1 MTGEVVFSSKPLWAC
16 LVSLLAVIPIVRSR
30 KDPHRREMWSF
41 GAAFVKFAIVLSML
55 PVIMSG
61 KEIVFTLWEILPG
74 APIQFRVDALGML
87 FALVASSLWIITT
100 LYGIGYMRG
109 LKEHAQTRFFAFF
122 AVALSATLGVA
133 FSANL
138 LTLYIFYEIL
148 SLSTYPLV
156 THHQDKEARGGG
168 RTYLT
173 YLLGTS
179 VGFVLPA
186 LVYCYIKT
194 DGNLDFASHGAL
206 VGLVS
211 SKEALVL
218 MLLLVFG
225 FAKGGLMPFHS
236 WLPGAMVAPTPVS
249 ALLHAVAVVKVGVF
263 CILRVITG
271 VLGVETLEEFDLGT
285 ILAWI
290 AGFTVVVSSLIA
302 LSQDNLKRRLAFS
315 TIGQLAYITLGAA
328 LLAPKGL
335 TGSFMHIAMHAF
347 GKITLF
353 FCAGA
358 IFVANG
364 KKYISQCKGLA
375 QEMPYTMTAFAIG
388 ALSVVGIPP
397 AGGFISKFYLVTGT
411 MESGMYHATIFY
423 LISSFLNACYF
434 FPIIFTVFFQKP
446 EQPITG
452 IKESHP
458 CCVAALCI
466 TASFTLI
473 LFFNPGPFFWL
484 SSMMSRAVFGL

>member
-1 MTGEVVFSSKPLWAC
+1 MTPTVAIAVAILAPLLLVPVLMLLHAKPNLREGATLATAVVTFLSVATLFDDVAAGARPAVVVGEMLIGLP
-16 LVSLLAVIPIVRSR
+16 
-30 KDPHRREMWSF
+30 M
-41 GAAFVKFAIVLSML
+41 AFEVE
-55 PVIMSG
+55 P
-61 KEIVFTLWEILPG
+61 
-74 APIQFRVDALGML
+74 LGMV
-87 FALVASSLWIITT
+87 FAGIASFLWIVTT
-100 LYGIGYMRG
+100 IYAIGYMRG
-109 LKEHAQTRFFAFF
+109 HHERNQTRFYICF
-122 AVALSATLGVA
+122 AVAISSAIGIAFAANMLSL
-133 FSANL
+133 F
-138 LTLYIFYEIL
+138 IFYEVL
-148 SLSTYPLV
+148 TLSTFPLV
-156 THHQDKEARGGG
+156 THHQDKEARRGG
-168 RTYLT
+168 RTYLA

-194 DGNLDFASHGAL
+194 DGNLDFSPDGAL
-206 VGLVS
+206 SGLLS
-211 SKEALVL
+211 GKEAMVL

-271 VLGVETLEEFDLGT
+271 VLGVETLRAFDLGT
-285 ILAWI
+285 VIVWI
-290 AGFTVVVSSLIA
+290 AGFTVIVSSLIA

-315 TIGQLAYITLGAA
+315 TIGQLAYIILGAS

-335 TGSFMHIAMHAF
+335 TGSLMHIAMHAF

-364 KKYISQCKGLA
+364 RKYISQCKGLA
-375 QEMPYTMTAFAIG
+375 REMPFTMTAFAIG

-397 AGGFISKFYLVTGT
+397 AGGFVSKLYLVWGTMEADMYQATCFYLV
-411 MESGMYHATIFY
+411 
-423 LISSFLNACYF
+423 SSFLNACYF
-434 FPIIFTVFFQKP
+434 FPIIFAAFFQKP
-446 EQPITG
+446 ENPANG
-452 IKESHP
+452 IRESHP

-466 TASFTLI
+466 TASFTLL
-473 LFFNPGPFFWL
+473 LFFHPGPFYWL
-484 SSMMSRAVFGL
+484 ANMMSQVVF